1 MDRILII
8 YFKELTLIARL
19 ITLVCV
25 FVFSPLAMAW
35 QPTKP
40 IEVTVPFPP
49 GSGNDL
55 VIRPLAAVVEKN
67 TGVKFLIVN
76 RPGAGGTVG
85 STSFVSKPNDGH
97 HINIVSVPGIAAMDY
112 TWLAQLD
119 KQPYNVQSFTYA
131 TALAQSPLVI
141 VANKN
146 DPASTPEEFANVLLT
161 DKKVNIAHSG
171 GANSLVVESL
181 LFYLDAVKKNPSL
194 VKVEH
199 KGPAESISDIMGGHV
214 RFGSMPLAVAY
225 PNYKAGNLK
234 IIGVTQQSRTKD
246 SELKTFAGVNKNI
259 DVNLVWGIALP
270 KDTPIEVLNW
280 YARVFKEAQNDPAVK
295 EGFEKSR
302 YFPVEGLQTP
312 KAFTDY
318 VFGQSKQHSQIVDIV
333 IKNRADLKK

>member
-1 MDRILII
+1 MKFLTKGEVTMKNLVALVLSLII
-8 YFKELTLIARL
+8 SGSAF
-19 ITLVCV
+19 
-25 FVFSPLAMAW
+25 AW
-35 QPTKP
+35 KPTKP

-146 DPASTPEEFANVLLT
+146 DPVSTPEELANVLLT
-161 DKKVNIAHSG
+161 DKKVTLLIQ
-171 GANSLVVESL
+171 VEL
-181 LFYLDAVKKNPSL
+181 TALQLRLFYFIL
-194 VKVEH
+194 
-199 KGPAESISDIMGGHV
+199 
-214 RFGSMPLAVAY
+214 
-225 PNYKAGNLK
+225 
-234 IIGVTQQSRTKD
+234 TQ
-246 SELKTFAGVNKNI
+246 
-259 DVNLVWGIALP
+259 
-270 KDTPIEVLNW
+270 
-280 YARVFKEAQNDPAVK
+280 
-295 EGFEKSR
+295 
-302 YFPVEGLQTP
+302 
-312 KAFTDY
+312 
-318 VFGQSKQHSQIVDIV
+318 
-333 IKNRADLKK
+333 